1 MIQIEQDLLALHSK
15 FHKWVRDSKHDF
27 SLNVKS
33 EDSYSYVQAD
43 TQGAFDAF
51 CAGMVAG
58 MEDYERSLRESNVK
72 TEYNVFQDFKR
83 EKCSNGGLMHQRFRT
98 VFGVDILDRSKRQ
111 AAAESIIGTELEVQT
126 LELYRTHL
134 KEFLSNLTPVPEF
147 RVHGFARS
155 LYSELSEDQRLYIL
169 NKFVYGT
176 FLLTSDIVNE
186 PMFIIA
192 FRDTYRLEQN
202 AERVRQLGGYKTA
215 PQVNKDKQS

>member
-1 MIQIEQDLLALHSK
+1 MNQIEQDLLALHSK

-72 TEYNVFQDFKR
+72 TEYSVFQDFKR

-98 VFGVDILDRSKRQ
+98 VFGVDILERSRRQ

-126 LELYRTHL
+126 LDLYRTHL

-147 RVHGFARS
+147 RVHGFAHS

-186 PMFIIA
+186 AMFIIA
-192 FRDTYRLEQN
+192 FKDTYRLEQN
-202 AERVRQLGGYKTA
+202 AERVRRLAGYKTA
-215 PQVNKDKQS
+215 SLNKQG